1 MKKIILTTA
10 AIAVSASSSAL
21 AIEND
26 FFVKVNAGYSKMSKV
41 KSAKAKN
48 DMFFGIG
55 AGYYVMDN
63 VRADLTFD
71 HFVNPT
77 FKKDG
82 KKIKGE
88 VNTLLLNGFIDLFDI
103 SLAKKDLWMS
113 EENLKEIESQ
123 GHVIGLH
130 SFSHPTKISDLS
142 FQEQELEYHK
152 NNKHLA
158 DLIQKPIR
166 AMSHPCGDYNKDT
179 LNILS
184 KMDIKIGFTLY

>member
-10 AIAVSASSSAL
+10 AVAVLASSSAL

-26 FFVKVNAGYSKMSKV
+26 FFVKVNAGYSKMNKV
-41 KSAKAKN
+41 KGAKAKN

-77 FKKDG
+77 FKKGG

-103 SLAKKDLWMS
+103 SIAKVFVGAGIGGSQVKAKVTGDAVAANNGKAKQKYNLAYAAYLGSSVEFAPGITGEVTYSYRAMGKT
-113 EENLKEIESQ
+113 KEINKVEYEFK
-123 GHVIGLH
+123 GHNVGAGVR
-130 SFSHPTKISDLS
+130 FDL
-142 FQEQELEYHK
+142 
-152 NNKHLA
+152 
-158 DLIQKPIR
+158 
-166 AMSHPCGDYNKDT
+166 
-179 LNILS
+179 
-184 KMDIKIGFTLY
+184 